1 MKLHDLMLCQA
12 IVQEFLRLLQI
23 KLIFYVTGLIYAF
36 FLIVLITHFMSLQ
49 SRVEVGKI
57 VVSGIALSD
66 SETPL
71 KIWNPRTSMHG
82 SQNLFGNTKFKELS
96 KESKAAFA

>member
-1 MKLHDLMLCQA
+1 MLQVSP
-12 IVQEFLRLLQI
+12 IL
-23 KLIFYVTGLIYAF
+23 F
-36 FLIVLITHFMSLQ
+36 FLIVLITRFMSLQ

-71 KIWNPRTSMHG
+71 KIWNPRTSIHG
-82 SQNLFGNTKFKELS
+82 SQNTKFKELS

>member
-1 MKLHDLMLCQA
+1 ML
-12 IVQEFLRLLQI
+12 F
-23 KLIFYVTGLIYAF
+23 FF
-36 FLIVLITHFMSLQ
+36 FLITRFMSLQ

-66 SETPL
+66 SEIPL
-71 KIWNPRTSMHG
+71 KIWNPRTSIHG

-96 KESKAAFA
+96 KQSKAAFA